1 MIDYG
6 ARKTRT
12 EVLRAEGRIRMIYR
26 QAQKDI
32 AKKLETFEKRHAARA
47 EKYRQMVKDGKI
59 TQADYE
65 AWMRGQVFQGEQWK
79 AKKESIQQVLYN
91 ADNAALNV
99 IDKGKL
105 GVFTENANYVGYQ
118 LDHGARIDSG
128 FNLYNEQAVARL
140 IKDRPAL
147 LKKGVN
153 KPKAFSWY
161 NTLINNAVTQGIIL
175 GEGIPAIAKRIGEM
189 TGEQTK
195 NAMVRNARTAM
206 VSAQNG
212 GRLEGLMQQ
221 KALGI
226 DVKKRWHATF
236 DARTRD
242 AHGELDGQIK
252 ELEEPFTNSLGKLM
266 FPGDP
271 TGAAGNVYNCRCRMD
286 GYYPEYDFGDV
297 RRDNET
303 GEVVG
308 NLSYNEWK
316 ALKGGN
322 VARQATPQPSLPVYD
337 IRGNTKKLGG
347 SLLASDYDEAVTM
360 IENSDAAKLYDR
372 YGDACH
378 GIRQLRSGGQYSP
391 SRDDVEY
398 ALNKMPGMHRFSTMA
413 HEMAHMF
420 DSHIGRA
427 PSLTFTEADFINT
440 RCPIGSGQYKVLKIC
455 PSSSDEFLRAMRSD
469 MATLKGILTDK
480 SALDKMKTGNL
491 RNATAGIQ
499 DAMDGF
505 FGTQGKGLLPWGHGN
520 SYYNRAYNRRIKDFG
535 NEKNLKQAFTDLGFD
550 ASNQTKVKAKMREYE
565 AASELWANCVSAV
578 TCGGEELAAFEE
590 YMPTTVAA
598 ARSIIGGL

>member
-175 GEGIPAIAKRIGEM
+175 GEGIPAIAKRIGET

-308 NLSYNEWK
+308 NVSYNEWK
-316 ALKGGN
+316 AMKQGKGEKQKQPETNDDYTQIAESFLQELAPWPSEYSSYDEYAKAKNNSNGDERFMDDSTWVLQRNETESAKRYDHTLAIMMEQYPLPSGERLAVGN
-322 VARQATPQPSLPVYD
+322 YEQMVNRLSERQKQLTTHMEDMGVKGQLWHTQDGYVIGIRPSTSPANFDLN
-337 IRGNTKKLGG
+337 GKKSGSMFVGGLSPETTAVHEYGHIMQDYISRSQYTDGVDDVTGQVLTLWRDNKDEIKKQLSIYASENMNEMMAECFTQCVLYENPSEIAMEYG
-347 SLLASDYDEAVTM
+347 SLLTRA
-360 IENSDAAKLYDR
+360 
-372 YGDACH
+372 
-378 GIRQLRSGGQYSP
+378 SGG
-391 SRDDVEY
+391 
-398 ALNKMPGMHRFSTMA
+398 
-413 HEMAHMF
+413 
-420 DSHIGRA
+420 
-427 PSLTFTEADFINT
+427 
-440 RCPIGSGQYKVLKIC
+440 KIKF
-455 PSSSDEFLRAMRSD
+455 PY
-469 MATLKGILTDK
+469 
-480 SALDKMKTGNL
+480 
-491 RNATAGIQ
+491 Q
-499 DAMDGF
+499 
-505 FGTQGKGLLPWGHGN
+505 
-520 SYYNRAYNRRIKDFG
+520 RR
-535 NEKNLKQAFTDLGFD
+535 
-550 ASNQTKVKAKMREYE
+550 R
-565 AASELWANCVSAV
+565 
-578 TCGGEELAAFEE
+578 
-590 YMPTTVAA
+590 
-598 ARSIIGGL
+598 